1 MTAALDILPD
11 DIGQGFSMI
20 ASVLCLLKKKKKMIR
35 ISKLYLLSTIDLY
48 AQDWPPSLPPYLPI
62 VQGEWQNSWVLSI

>member
-20 ASVLCLLKKKKKMIR
+20 ASVLCLLKKK
-35 ISKLYLLSTIDLY
+35 
-48 AQDWPPSLPPYLPI
+48 
-62 VQGEWQNSWVLSI
+62 N